1 MSSGPESPN
10 SFSEQGVVSSS
21 TTSGSSD
28 CGLGKSTESLPSIT
42 NKTYSSCK
50 RPRRNQTYFKKLPP
64 NFRNKVIRCVEF
76 PNGIYIDKS
85 GVPRKDVELSEEWT
99 GLASESEEEDEELG
113 LEEIFERID
122 RKYEKY
128 KQDIEGSSTLLPAQK
143 TSHIAALED
152 DIQNKRDDAM
162 RRFESRVKRRRT
174 TNARDPVV
182 YDEAYQDYEKG
193 DLEYIPDGK
202 SSDSESTEEE
212 EDEGDEE
219 EEREE
224 EEENIGSDESFS
236 NSEDDEESECSA
248 SEISEVGTSDNET
261 SVTKAADDAG
271 FVYHHTPRS
280 NLHLLSRKPAHS
292 TAPQRKMGKVRNRFS
307 SNLL

>member
-1 MSSGPESPN
+1 MSSGPDSPN
-10 SFSEQGVVSSS
+10 SFSEQGVSSS
-21 TTSGSSD
+21 TTSGSPD
-28 CGLGKSTESLPSIT
+28 CGLGRTMESLPSIT

-50 RPRRNQTYFKKLPP
+50 RPRRNQTFFKKLPP

-122 RKYEKY
+122 RKYQKY

-143 TSHIAALED
+143 KSHIAALED

-182 YDEAYQDYEKG
+182 YDKAYQEYVKG
-193 DLEYIPDGK
+193 DLEYVPDGE
-202 SSDSESTEEE
+202 SSDSESTEDEEDAEGEE
-212 EDEGDEE
+212 EGDVGTDE
-219 EEREE
+219 
-224 EEENIGSDESFS
+224 NCSD
-236 NSEDDEESECSA
+236 SEDVEESASSA
-248 SEISEVGTSDNET
+248 SEFGESVASDSEI
-261 SVTKAADDAG
+261 SVTNSAGDAG

-280 NLHLLSRKPAHS
+280 NLHLLSHRPAHA
-292 TAPQRKMGKVRNRFS
+292 TAPNQKVEPVRNRFS
-307 SNLL
+307 SDLL